1 MKIYFDIAMPLTL
14 FFVTIVATLLNEKA
28 EGKLKTTLEKRDF
41 SVKETLLLV
50 GAMVIVISL
59 VVIIPTNALMILFL
73 FSYSLLLF
81 MFTYIFSNK
90 RLFLAVFPPAL
101 FVGLYMILNQTSLW
115 SLYLVNLYALV
126 FAVLITLY
134 LGSLF
139 NWKTTFAFAAVLT
152 IVDMVLVLVTGT
164 MVQAVDAARSLN
176 LPIMV
181 TVPLVPFLITQ
192 EGMLMMNLGL
202 GDFFF
207 AGLLSIQ
214 TMRRYGRVFAFCS
227 VVGITLSF
235 FAFEVF
241 ILNYGLPAFPGTLMI
256 LCGWLPFVFWKR
268 IKSQANES

>member
-1 MKIYFDIAMPLTL
+1 MNIYFDIAMPLTL
-14 FFVTIVATLLNEKA
+14 LFTTIVSMLLNEKV
-28 EGKLKTTLEKRDF
+28 EDKLKNTLEKKDF
-41 SVKETLLLV
+41 SIKETFLLV
-50 GAMVIVISL
+50 AAMVIVISL

-73 FSYSLLLF
+73 FSYSVLLF
-81 MFTYIFSNK
+81 IFTYIFSNK
-90 RLFLAVFPPAL
+90 HLLLAMFPPAL
-101 FVGLYMILNQTSLW
+101 FVSLYMVLNQTSLW

-152 IVDMVLVLVTGT
+152 IVDILLVLVTGT
-164 MVQAVDAARSLN
+164 MIQAVDAARSLN

-181 TVPLVPFLITQ
+181 TVPLIPFLITQ
-192 EGMLMMNLGL
+192 DGILMMNLGL

-214 TMRRYGRVFAFCS
+214 TLRRYGRVFASYS
-227 VVGITLSF
+227 VMGMTLSF

-256 LCGWLPFVFWKR
+256 LCGWLPFVFWKAY
-268 IKSQANES
+268 KSQEDEN

>member
-14 FFVTIVATLLNEKA
+14 FFVTIVATLLNEKV

-41 SVKETLLLV
+41 SVKETFLLV
-50 GAMVIVISL
+50 AAMVIVISL

-90 RLFLAVFPPAL
+90 RLLLAVFPPAL
-101 FVGLYMILNQTSLW
+101 FVGLYMVLNQTSLW

-181 TVPLVPFLITQ
+181 TVPLIPFLVTQ
-192 EGMLMMNLGL
+192 DGMLMMNLGL

-214 TMRRYGRVFAFCS
+214 SLRRYGRVFAFCS

-256 LCGWLPFVFWKR
+256 LCGWLPFVFWKWL
-268 IKSQANES
+268 KSKANGS

>member
-1 MKIYFDIAMPLTL
+1 MNIYFDIAMPLTL
-14 FFVTIVATLLNEKA
+14 LFTTIVSMLLNEKV
-28 EGKLKTTLEKRDF
+28 EDKLKNTLEKKDF
-41 SVKETLLLV
+41 SIKETFLLV
-50 GAMVIVISL
+50 AAMVIVISL

-73 FSYSLLLF
+73 FSYSVLLF
-81 MFTYIFSNK
+81 IFTYIFSNK
-90 RLFLAVFPPAL
+90 HLLLAMFPPAL
-101 FVGLYMILNQTSLW
+101 FVSLYMVLNQTSLW

-152 IVDMVLVLVTGT
+152 IVDILLVLVTGT
-164 MVQAVDAARSLN
+164 MIQAVDAARSLN

-181 TVPLVPFLITQ
+181 TVPLIPFLITHD
-192 EGMLMMNLGL
+192 GILMMNLGL

-214 TMRRYGRVFAFCS
+214 TLRRYGRVFASYS
-227 VVGITLSF
+227 VMGMTLSF

-256 LCGWLPFVFWKR
+256 LCGWLPFVFWKAY
-268 IKSQANES
+268 KSQEDEN